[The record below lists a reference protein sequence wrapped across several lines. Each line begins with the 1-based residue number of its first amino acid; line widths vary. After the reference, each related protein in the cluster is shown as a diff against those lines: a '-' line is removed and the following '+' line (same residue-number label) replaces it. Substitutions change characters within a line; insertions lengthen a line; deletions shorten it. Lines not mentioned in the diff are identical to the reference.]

1 VNSSKFR
8 ERLLERIRRADLI
21 LPSPALDALEAYY
34 NLLTHWNKRINLT
47 SLPLEPM
54 TERSLERLIVEPLT
68 AASYVEDGPINWF
81 DLGSGGGSPAIPLK
95 IARPRTRLTLVES
108 RSRKAAFL
116 REAARE
122 LQLTDAHVIAD
133 RFENLVSTT
142 PQSTVEMITARAVR
156 LDSELLSAV
165 SSMLIPAGR
174 LLFFGADA
182 APPDD
187 SPLVLRE
194 TVDLHIDGTSKL
206 VIFIKPQQR

>member
-1 VNSSKFR
+1 M
-8 ERLLERIRRADLI
+8 RRAGI
-21 LPSPALDALEAYY
+21 RLPSPALDALEAYY

-54 TERSLERLIVEPLT
+54 TERSLERLLVEPLT
-68 AASYVEDGPINWF
+68 AASYVEDRPLNWF

-108 RSRKAAFL
+108 RLRKAAFL

-133 RFENLVSTT
+133 RFENLTSTYS
-142 PQSTVEMITARAVR
+142 QSTVEMITARAVR
-156 LDSELLSAV
+156 LDNELLSAV
-165 SSMLIPAGR
+165 SSMLIPGGR

-182 APPDD
+182 APLHD
-187 SPLVLRE
+187 SRLLLKE
-194 TVDLHIDGTSKL
+194 TLDLHVDGTSKL
-206 VIFIKPQQR
+206 GVFMKPQQS